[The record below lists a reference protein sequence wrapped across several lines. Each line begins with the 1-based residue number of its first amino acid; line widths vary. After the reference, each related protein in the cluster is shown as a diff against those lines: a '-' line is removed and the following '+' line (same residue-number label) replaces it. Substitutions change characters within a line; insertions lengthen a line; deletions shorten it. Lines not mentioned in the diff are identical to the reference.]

1 MKRLKITVSKHNA
14 LLDRKKH
21 IRRAYWC
28 AAVCTAF
35 AVLCS
40 PAALATDDPLTA
52 INGLSD
58 FVFSAIQA
66 IGVIILGWGVVQ
78 IGMGIQGHDASQR
91 TNGIMSFFGGLMIAF
106 AKPILDL
113 ILGS

>member
-1 MKRLKITVSKHNA
+1 MKQLN
-14 LLDRKKH
+14 KKTL
-21 IRRAYWC
+21 RRAYWC
-28 AAVCTAF
+28 AAGSIAI
-35 AVLCS
+35 AVLCA
-40 PAALATDDPLTA
+40 PAALAADDPLAA

-58 FVFSAIQA
+58 FVFAAIKA

-113 ILGS
+113 ILGG